1 MLTQMRKGAS
11 SWPAKILLGLIAL
24 SFVGWGVGDIFI
36 NRGESRIA
44 EVGSSEIDI
53 RDLQLAYRNQVQPLQ
68 NSGIPVEPG
77 SELAQA
83 LARLALDQLIL
94 RTLESNAARDLG
106 ITIDAETLRN
116 DIAGNAAFFN
126 STGVFDAAVFQG
138 VLATNGL
145 SEARYLAVL
154 SNQISEGQFVN
165 SIGAVPPPPSVLV
178 NSVFQHRTEQRV
190 VELAVIPNDRLV
202 SLPTANSGDLSGYY
216 EANLGKYEAPEYRSA
231 DFLLVYP
238 DDLLATVE
246 VTDEAIQEA
255 YNNSAGTWTDPEQ
268 RRLQQIPFA
277 TEEEAAAAHLAI
289 EGGADFAQ
297 VAFDDAGMEAEE
309 VDLGWFTQND
319 LFAELADPIFAT
331 PEGAV
336 TAPLASP
343 LGGWLLF
350 RIAEVKPE
358 DVTSFEDAR
367 ETIES
372 ELRLRKARDAIFG
385 LANELDDH
393 LAAGETVQE
402 TAGAL
407 GLDVKTVT
415 RINPDGGPEDPM
427 SLQIIPSVAGFLDEV
442 FFGDLNFPSTVI
454 ETNDGGL
461 LVVEV
466 TEIAPERLR
475 PLDEVEELVRLDWQ
489 HEELASEAEEAAMAL
504 AQEVGSFGDITQVFS
519 ETGTSFD
526 ELQTFMRTQTP
537 TLDNVGFETVTAIFA
552 ADAGSVVV
560 SPSIDRTAQVVAR
573 ILDVVETDELADPE
587 GFQGVKNSVT
597 NGMISDVIDQ
607 NSAAMFNAT
616 SIEIDQ
622 RLLEQYF

>member
-36 NRGESRIA
+36 NRGETRVA
-44 EVGSSEIDI
+44 EVGSSEVDI

-68 NSGIPVEPG
+68 NSGVPVEQG

-94 RTLESNAARDLG
+94 RTLESNAARDMG

-126 STGVFDAAVFQG
+126 NSGVFDPAVFQG

-145 SEARYLAVL
+145 SEARYLAIL

-165 SIGAVPPPPSVLV
+165 SIGAVPPPPSTLID
-178 NSVFQHRTEQRV
+178 SVFGHRTEQRV
-190 VELAVIPNDRLV
+190 VELAVIPNDKLV
-202 SLPTANSGDLSGYY
+202 PLPTAETSDLRNYY
-216 EANLGKYEAPEYRSA
+216 EENLGKYEAPEYRSA
-231 DFLLVYP
+231 DYLLIYP
-238 DDLLATVE
+238 DDLAETVE
-246 VTDEAIQEA
+246 ITEEAIQEA
-255 YNNSAGTWTDPEQ
+255 YANSAGAWTDPEQ

-277 TEEEAAAAHLAI
+277 TEEEAVSAHQAI

-297 VAFDDAGMEAEE
+297 VAFDEAGMEAEE
-309 VDLGWFTQND
+309 LELGWFTRAD

-331 PEGAV
+331 PEGSV

-350 RIAEVKPE
+350 RVAEIKPE

-372 ELRLRKARDAIFG
+372 ELRLRKARESIYG
-385 LANELDDH
+385 LANELDDQ
-393 LAAGETVQE
+393 LAAGATVQE
-402 TAGAL
+402 TAQAL
-407 GLDVKTVT
+407 DLNVKTVT
-415 RINPDGGPEDPM
+415 DIDPDGTPEDPM
-427 SLQIIPSVAGFLDEV
+427 SLQIIPTVPGFLDEV
-442 FFGDLNFPSTVI
+442 FFGELDFPSTVI

-466 TEIAPERLR
+466 TEITPERLR
-475 PLDEVEELVRLDWQ
+475 PFDEVEEQVRQDWQ
-489 HEELASEAEEAAMAL
+489 HEELAAQAEEAAMAL
-504 AQEVGSFGDITQVFS
+504 AQEVGSFGDVTEVFA
-519 ETGTSFD
+519 ETGASFD
-526 ELQTFMRTQTP
+526 ELQTFTRTQTP
-537 TLDNVGFETVTAIFA
+537 TLDNVGFETVTAVFA
-552 ADAGSVVV
+552 ADAGAVVV
-560 SPSIDRTAQVVAR
+560 SPSVDNTAQVVAR
-573 ILDVVETDELADPE
+573 ILDVVETDALVDPDGYRSVE
-587 GFQGVKNSVT
+587 ISVT

-616 SIEIDQ
+616 SIEIDE

>member
-36 NRGESRIA
+36 NRGETRVA
-44 EVGSSEIDI
+44 EVGSSEVDI

-68 NSGIPVEPG
+68 NSGVPVEQG

-94 RTLESNAARDLG
+94 RTLESNAARDMG

-126 STGVFDAAVFQG
+126 NSGVFDPAVFQG

-145 SEARYLAVL
+145 SEARYLAIL

-165 SIGAVPPPPSVLV
+165 SIGAVPPPPSTLID
-178 NSVFQHRTEQRV
+178 SVFRHRTEQRV
-190 VELAVIPNDRLV
+190 VELAVIPNDKLV
-202 SLPTANSGDLSGYY
+202 PLPTAETSDLRNYY
-216 EANLGKYEAPEYRSA
+216 EENLGKYEAPEYRSA
-231 DFLLVYP
+231 DYLLIYP
-238 DDLLATVE
+238 DDLAETVE
-246 VTDEAIQEA
+246 ITEEAIQEA
-255 YNNSAGTWTDPEQ
+255 YANSAGAWTDPEQ

-277 TEEEAAAAHLAI
+277 TEEEAVSAHQAI

-297 VAFDDAGMEAEE
+297 VAFDEAGMEAEE
-309 VDLGWFTQND
+309 LELGWFTRAD

-331 PEGAV
+331 PEGSV
-336 TAPLASP
+336 TAPRASP

-350 RIAEVKPE
+350 RVAEIKPE

-372 ELRLRKARDAIFG
+372 ELRLRKARESIYG
-385 LANELDDH
+385 LANELDDQ
-393 LAAGETVQE
+393 LAAGATVQE
-402 TAGAL
+402 TAEAL
-407 GLDVKTVT
+407 DLNVKTVT
-415 RINPDGGPEDPM
+415 DIDPDGTPEDPM
-427 SLQIIPSVAGFLDEV
+427 SLQIIPTVPGFLDEV
-442 FFGDLNFPSTVI
+442 FFGELDFPSTVI

-466 TEIAPERLR
+466 TEITPERLR
-475 PLDEVEELVRLDWQ
+475 PFDEVEEQVRQDWQ
-489 HEELASEAEEAAMAL
+489 HEELAAQAEEAAMAL
-504 AQEVGSFGDITQVFS
+504 AQEVGSFGDVTEVFA
-519 ETGTSFD
+519 ETGASFD
-526 ELQTFMRTQTP
+526 ELQTFTRTQTP
-537 TLDNVGFETVTAIFA
+537 TLDNVGFETVTAVFA
-552 ADAGSVVV
+552 ADAGAVVV
-560 SPSIDRTAQVVAR
+560 SPSVDNTAQVVAR
-573 ILDVVETDELADPE
+573 ILDVVETDALVDPDGYRSVE
-587 GFQGVKNSVT
+587 ISVT

-616 SIEIDQ
+616 SIEIDE

>member
-36 NRGESRIA
+36 NRGETRVA
-44 EVGSSEIDI
+44 EVGSSEVDI

-68 NSGIPVEPG
+68 NSGVPVEQG

-94 RTLESNAARDLG
+94 RTLESNAARDMG

-126 STGVFDAAVFQG
+126 NSGVFDPAVFQG

-145 SEARYLAVL
+145 SEARYLAIL

-165 SIGAVPPPPSVLV
+165 SIGAVPPPPSTLID
-178 NSVFQHRTEQRV
+178 SVFRHRTEQRV
-190 VELAVIPNDRLV
+190 VELAVIPNDKLV
-202 SLPTANSGDLSGYY
+202 PLPTAETSDLRNYY
-216 EANLGKYEAPEYRSA
+216 EENLGKYEAPEYRSA
-231 DFLLVYP
+231 DYLLIYP
-238 DDLLATVE
+238 DDLAETVE
-246 VTDEAIQEA
+246 ITEEAIQEA
-255 YNNSAGTWTDPEQ
+255 YANSAGAWTDPEQ

-277 TEEEAAAAHLAI
+277 TEEEAVSAHQAI

-297 VAFDDAGMEAEE
+297 VAFDEAGMEAEE
-309 VDLGWFTQND
+309 LELGWFTRAD

-331 PEGAV
+331 PEGSV

-350 RIAEVKPE
+350 RVAEIKPE

-372 ELRLRKARDAIFG
+372 ELRLRKARESIYG
-385 LANELDDH
+385 LANELDDQ
-393 LAAGETVQE
+393 LAAGATVQE
-402 TAGAL
+402 TAQAL
-407 GLDVKTVT
+407 DLNVKTVT
-415 RINPDGGPEDPM
+415 DIDPDGTPEDPM
-427 SLQIIPSVAGFLDEV
+427 SLQIIPTVPGFLDEV
-442 FFGDLNFPSTVI
+442 FFGELDFPSTVI

-466 TEIAPERLR
+466 TEITPERLR
-475 PLDEVEELVRLDWQ
+475 PFDEVEEQVRQDWQ
-489 HEELASEAEEAAMAL
+489 HEELAAQAEEAAMAL
-504 AQEVGSFGDITQVFS
+504 AQEVGSFGDVTEVFA
-519 ETGTSFD
+519 ETGASFD
-526 ELQTFMRTQTP
+526 ELQTFTRTQTP
-537 TLDNVGFETVTAIFA
+537 TLDNVGFETVTAVFA
-552 ADAGSVVV
+552 ADAGAVVV
-560 SPSIDRTAQVVAR
+560 SPSVDNTAQVVAR
-573 ILDVVETDELADPE
+573 ILDVVETDALVDPDGYRSVE
-587 GFQGVKNSVT
+587 ISVT

-616 SIEIDQ
+616 SIEIDE

>member
-68 NSGIPVEPG
+68 NSGVPVEPG

-106 ITIDAETLRN
+106 ITIDADTLRN
-116 DIAGNAAFFN
+116 DIAGNGAFFN
-126 STGVFDAAVFQG
+126 SAGVFDAAVFQG

-145 SEARYLAVL
+145 SEARYLAIL

-178 NSVFQHRTEQRV
+178 NSVFLHRTEQRV
-190 VELAVIPNDRLV
+190 VELAVIPNDKLV
-202 SLPTANSGDLSGYY
+202 SLAVPASGDLEAYY
-216 EANLGKYEAPEYRSA
+216 EANLGNYEAPEYRSA
-231 DFLLVYP
+231 DYLLVYP
-238 DDLLATVE
+238 ADLAETVE
-246 VTDEAIQEA
+246 ITPEAIQEA
-255 YNNSAGTWTDPEQ
+255 YDNSAGTWTDPEQ

-277 TEEEAAAAHLAI
+277 TEEDALAAHQAI

-309 VDLGWFTQND
+309 LELGWFTQSD
-319 LFAELADPIFAT
+319 LFAELADPIFAA
-331 PEGAV
+331 PEGSV
-336 TAPLASP
+336 TAPLSSP
-343 LGGWLLF
+343 LGGWLIF
-350 RIAEVKPE
+350 RVAEIKPE
-358 DVTSFEDAR
+358 DVTPFEDAR
-367 ETIES
+367 ETIET

-402 TAGAL
+402 TAEAL
-407 GLDVKTVT
+407 NLKVKTVT
-415 RINPDGGPEDPM
+415 LVSPDGTPEDPM
-427 SLQIIPSVAGFLDEV
+427 SLQIIPTVQDFLSEV
-442 FFGDLNFPSTVI
+442 FFGELDFPSTVI

-466 TEIAPERLR
+466 TDIVSERLR
-475 PLDEVEELVRLDWQ
+475 PFDEVEDLILLAWQ
-489 HEELASEAEEAAMAL
+489 HDQLAADAEESAMAL
-504 AQEVGSFGDITQVFS
+504 AQEVGSFGDITEVFA
-519 ETGTSFD
+519 ETGATFD

-537 TLDNVGFETVTAIFA
+537 TLDNVGFETVTAVFA
-552 ADAGSVVV
+552 ADAGAIVV
-560 SPSIDRTAQVVAR
+560 SPSVDRTAQVVAR

-587 GFQGVKNSVT
+587 GYQGVENSVT
-597 NGMISDVIDQ
+597 NGLISDVIDQ

>member
-36 NRGESRIA
+36 NRGETRVA
-44 EVGSSEIDI
+44 EVGSSEVDI

-68 NSGIPVEPG
+68 NSGVPVEQG

-94 RTLESNAARDLG
+94 RTLESNAARDMG

-126 STGVFDAAVFQG
+126 NSGVFDPAVFQG

-145 SEARYLAVL
+145 SEARYLAIL

-165 SIGAVPPPPSVLV
+165 SIGAVPPPPSTLID
-178 NSVFQHRTEQRV
+178 SVFRHRTEQRV
-190 VELAVIPNDRLV
+190 VELAVIPNDKLV
-202 SLPTANSGDLSGYY
+202 PLPTAETSDLRNYY
-216 EANLGKYEAPEYRSA
+216 EENLGNYEAPEYRSA
-231 DFLLVYP
+231 DYLLIYP
-238 DDLLATVE
+238 DDLAETVE
-246 VTDEAIQEA
+246 ITEEAIQEA
-255 YNNSAGTWTDPEQ
+255 YASSAGAWTDPEQ

-277 TEEEAAAAHLAI
+277 TEEEAVSAHQAI

-297 VAFDDAGMEAEE
+297 VAFDEAGMEAEE
-309 VDLGWFTQND
+309 LELGWFTRAD
-319 LFAELADPIFAT
+319 LFAELSDPIFTT
-331 PEGAV
+331 PEGSV

-350 RIAEVKPE
+350 RVAEIKPE

-372 ELRLRKARDAIFG
+372 ELRLRMARESIYG
-385 LANELDDH
+385 LANELDDQ
-393 LAAGETVQE
+393 LAAGATVQE
-402 TAGAL
+402 TAQAL
-407 GLDVKTVT
+407 DLNVKTVT
-415 RINPDGGPEDPM
+415 DIDPDGTPEDPM
-427 SLQIIPSVAGFLDEV
+427 SLQIIPTVPGFLDEV
-442 FFGDLNFPSTVI
+442 FFGELDFPSTVI

-466 TEIAPERLR
+466 TEITLERLR
-475 PLDEVEELVRLDWQ
+475 PFDEVEEQVRQDWQ
-489 HEELASEAEEAAMAL
+489 HQELAAQAEVAAMAL
-504 AQEVGSFGDITQVFS
+504 AQEVGSFGDVTEVFV
-519 ETGTSFD
+519 ETGASFD
-526 ELQTFMRTQTP
+526 ELQTFTRTQTP
-537 TLDNVGFETVTAIFA
+537 TLDNVGFETVTAVFA
-552 ADAGSVVV
+552 ADAGAVVV
-560 SPSIDRTAQVVAR
+560 SPSVDNTAQVVAR
-573 ILDVVETDELADPE
+573 ILDVVETDVLVDPDGYRSVE
-587 GFQGVKNSVT
+587 ISVT

-616 SIEIDQ
+616 SIEIDE